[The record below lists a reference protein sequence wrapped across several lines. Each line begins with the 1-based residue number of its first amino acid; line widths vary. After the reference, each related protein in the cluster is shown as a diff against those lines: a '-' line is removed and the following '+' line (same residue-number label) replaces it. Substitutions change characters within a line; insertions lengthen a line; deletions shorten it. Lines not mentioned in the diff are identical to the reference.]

1 MMNTPKQ
8 EIEITQQDLRQLNAR
23 LSNFLKFYWDV
34 RARATLK
41 QSQAADDV
49 AIAIDE
55 VLAKLEIL
63 KEAMR

>member
-1 MMNTPKQ
+1 MNSPKQ

-34 RARATLK
+34 RVRATLK
-41 QSQAADDV
+41 QSQAADNV
-49 AIAIDE
+49 SKAVDE

-63 KEAMR
+63 KETMR